1 MQGESQF
8 EGNRRGFHKN
18 QQFLKQNWMR
28 KKRGIEAYFRIH
40 MVIGNCCIIRNFD
53 SNKDSNKIINVE
65 ILRML
70 IFFKYIMHAFLF
82 WVLKSDV

>member
-1 MQGESQF
+1 MI
-8 EGNRRGFHKN
+8 
-18 QQFLKQNWMR
+18 M
-28 KKRGIEAYFRIH
+28 
-40 MVIGNCCIIRNFD
+40 GNCHIIRNFD

-70 IFFKYIMHAFLF
+70 IFFKYIMYAFLF